1 MKKRIYNTTH
11 YHKEK
16 VPGPSKPMVVAA
28 DEQDKSKLY
37 SQLESKLK
45 KRKKNLS
52 AITQLQEFTLKKRSV
67 IDKVEDADVTKKVLE
82 KFPFLNKEA
91 AVSKNK
97 LSSSKIVSVHVYTN
111 LVRKGYMYTR
121 LTRILNDLCCANVRL
136 PVIKFTDQNKILK
149 KHSYLSTDLCLNI
162 CRVTTAT
169 KKVW

>member
-1 MKKRIYNTTH
+1 M
-11 YHKEK
+11 
-16 VPGPSKPMVVAA
+16 
-28 DEQDKSKLY
+28 
-37 SQLESKLK
+37 K

-52 AITQLQEFTLKKRSV
+52 AITQLQELTLKKRRSV
-67 IDKVEDADVTKKVLE
+67 IDKVEDADITKKVLE
-82 KFPFLNKEA
+82 KFTFLNKEA

-149 KHSYLSTDLCLNI
+149 KTQLPFN
-162 CRVTTAT
+162 
-169 KKVW
+169 

>member
-52 AITQLQEFTLKKRSV
+52 AIRQLQELTLKKRRSV

-149 KHSYLSTDLCLNI
+149 KTLKLSSI
-162 CRVTTAT
+162 A
-169 KKVW
+169 K

>member
-16 VPGPSKPMVVAA
+16 VPGPSKPMVIAA
-28 DEQDKSKLY
+28 DEQDQSKLY
-37 SQLESKLK
+37 SQLESELK

-52 AITQLQEFTLKKRSV
+52 AITQLQELTLKKRRSV

-111 LVRKGYMYTR
+111 QARKGYMYTR

-136 PVIKFTDQNKILK
+136 PVIKFTDQNKIFK
-149 KHSYLSTDLCLNI
+149 KI
-162 CRVTTAT
+162 VTFQLTSA
-169 KKVW
+169 